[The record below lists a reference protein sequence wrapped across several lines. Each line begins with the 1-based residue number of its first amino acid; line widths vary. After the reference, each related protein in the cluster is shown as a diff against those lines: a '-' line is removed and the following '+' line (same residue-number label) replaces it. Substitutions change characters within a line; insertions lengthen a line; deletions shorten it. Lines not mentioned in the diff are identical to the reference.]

1 MKEPKAPRKPKNEPS
16 ESQEEKKEGIMT
28 SNENLGKKSEIPG
41 ETSSKK
47 KLNLLNPQMLFQ
59 QYALD
64 QIFSFEKLAR
74 DIVEITK

>member
-1 MKEPKAPRKPKNEPS
+1 
-16 ESQEEKKEGIMT
+16 MT
-28 SNENLGKKSEIPG
+28 TNENLGKKSEVSAEASG
-41 ETSSKK
+41 KK